1 MMHGEAVMKV
11 KDVMHKGVTWVAPA
25 TPLSKI
31 ARKMRTEDI
40 GAVPVGE
47 NDRLVGMVTDRDICC
62 RGLGN
67 GRDIKKLTA
76 RDVMTKPILYCTTD
90 QDVKAAIAV
99 MKKSKVRRLPVI
111 NAKKRM
117 VGMLSLGDISAKS
130 TRETSGIALKA
141 LAAHHA

>member
-1 MMHGEAVMKV
+1 MKV
-11 KDVMHKGVTWVAPA
+11 KDVMHKGATWVDSS
-25 TPLSKI
+25 TPISKI
-31 ARKMRTEDI
+31 AKKMRAEDI

-67 GRDIKKLTA
+67 RHDPKALTA
-76 RDVMTKPILYCTTD
+76 RDVMSKPILYC
-90 QDVKAAIAV
+90 KADDEIASALSK

-111 NAKKRM
+111 DAKKRL
-117 VGMLSLGDISAKS
+117 VGVLSLGDVSAKTS
-130 TRETSGIALKA
+130 REIAGAALKA